1 MSCSDAEAVST
12 FSPVGR
18 ILGSVDTRLLAC
30 QPHPPLTAVH
40 TARGVRGGTAH
51 STVVAVRLTC
61 AGDPST
67 GKDEF
72 GDKPQIIYLSL
83 HCHHQNDS
91 CLKMGSDES
100 HFKVSL
106 TVRDKVTKDSVHRRQ
121 LLKKKESRSGFEPR
135 SLCLLA

>member
-1 MSCSDAEAVST
+1 MSCSDTEAMWT

-40 TARGVRGGTAH
+40 TARGVHGWTAH

-61 AGDPST
+61 AGDPPT

-106 TVRDKVTKDSVHRRQ
+106 TVRNKVTRQCPQATTFLKRRQ
-121 LLKKKESRSGFEPR
+121 SGIEPF
-135 SLCLLA
+135 CLPA